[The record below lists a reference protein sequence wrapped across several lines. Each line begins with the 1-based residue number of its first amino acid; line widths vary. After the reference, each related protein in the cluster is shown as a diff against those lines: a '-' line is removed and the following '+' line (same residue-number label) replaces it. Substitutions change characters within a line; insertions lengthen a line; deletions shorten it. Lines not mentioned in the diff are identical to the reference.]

1 MLILAGLMAGWIAE
15 AVSRAGGY
23 GFKSDL
29 AIGLIGSG
37 IGGTMVWVFVSSDA
51 SMPGMFLVGCAGAT
65 LAIVTQRGL
74 WRSLWP
80 GT

>member
-1 MLILAGLMAGWIAE
+1 
-15 AVSRAGGY
+15 
-23 GFKSDL
+23 
-29 AIGLIGSG
+29 
-37 IGGTMVWVFVSSDA
+37 MVWVFVSSDA